1 MEGVLRMNHRSVW
14 LMMWNSLLAWLFLIS
29 PVLADNHDVMDDAG
43 VLNRQTEQYI
53 YDVNQNQM
61 AKIKGHPQ
69 IAVITKKSIDNSIE
83 DEAQQLFNKYEIGTK
98 GYDNGVLLLIDV
110 GGHHVRMQTGYG
122 IESAVPDDFVNQ
134 LMTSKVQ
141 ADFRSDNYSA
151 GTKKMVQKLAK
162 RIIDH
167 QSELRSK
174 SAVNKHQASVEAAE
188 QQADKQRRKFEMI
201 FNWTCWILISFTVV
215 GFLIQWFVLLGRRYQ
230 RAKLVEKQFNDLKVS
245 LKGQWSSEAKLDW
258 DAIKLPS
265 EDEQWLIRQ
274 LRDDKL
280 SEDNLR
286 PALCQMINV
295 LVLNQLVQQNNPD
308 WSLLA
313 DDGSI
318 AMSMGVQALFKVV
331 GLQNFKQNYDL
342 LASRLVNYLS
352 FANGL
357 DDQIEKYDVKSL
369 EPRLLDRF
377 RYVISM
383 NRVAWPDLAQSSLDE
398 ETEKLMDEF
407 HDDGKDQLVN
417 LANDR
422 DDLSRLLENYVQ
434 GYMID
439 TQTWINHV
447 FNRYADQQ
455 ARLLISALDQRQQQ
469 VHKLVVD
476 EEFERML
483 NRPHVKELID
493 DDELQYVDQL
503 TLYEKE
509 KALEE
514 KDDQA
519 AFRSVVV
526 GYLAG
531 YLSASHSSSSWY
543 DDDDDDDNWF
553 DGSSGF
559 GGGGFD
565 GGSFGGGGGFS
576 GGGGGTASW

>member
-1 MEGVLRMNHRSVW
+1 
-14 LMMWNSLLAWLFLIS
+14 MMWTSLLAWLFLIS

-43 VLNRQTEQYI
+43 VLSQQTEKYI
-53 YDVNQNQM
+53 YDVNEHHM

-134 LMTSKVQ
+134 LMNSKVR
-141 ADFRSDNYSA
+141 ADFRSDDYSS
-151 GTKKMVQKLAK
+151 GTKKMIKKLAK

-167 QSELRSK
+167 QNELRSK
-174 SAVNKHQASVEAAE
+174 SAVNNHQASVEAAE
-188 QQADKQRRKFEMI
+188 QKADKERRKLEII
-201 FNWTCWILISFTVV
+201 FSWTCWIVLSLTVV
-215 GFLIQWFVLLGRRYQ
+215 GFLIKWFVLLGRRYQ
-230 RAKLVEKQFNDLKVS
+230 RAKLVEKQFNDLKAQ
-245 LKGQWSSEAKLDW
+245 LKGQWSSKTKLDW
-258 DAIKLPS
+258 DVIKLPS

-280 SEDNLR
+280 SEDDLDST
-286 PALCQMINV
+286 LCQMINV
-295 LVLNQLVQQNNPD
+295 LVLNQLVQQHNSD

-313 DDGSI
+313 DDGSTI
-318 AMSMGVQALFKVV
+318 MSIGIQSLFKMA

-352 FANGL
+352 FVNGL
-357 DDQIEKYDVKSL
+357 DDQIKKYDVKSL

-383 NRVAWPDLAQSSLDE
+383 NRAAWPDLSQSSLDE
-398 ETEKLMDEF
+398 ETKKLMDEF

-439 TQTWINHV
+439 AHTWINHV
-447 FNRYADQQ
+447 FNRYANQQ
-455 ARLLISALDQRQQQ
+455 ARLLIMSLDQRYQQ

-509 KALEE
+509 KALKE
-514 KDDQA
+514 KDDQE
-519 AFRSVVV
+519 AFRAVVV
-526 GYLAG
+526 GYLVG
-531 YLSASHSSSSWY
+531 YLSASHSRSSWY
-543 DDDDDDDNWF
+543 DDDDDDDDWF
-553 DGSSGF
+553 DGGSGF

-565 GGSFGGGGGFS
+565 GGSFDGGGGFS

>member
-1 MEGVLRMNHRSVW
+1 
-14 LMMWNSLLAWLFLIS
+14 
-29 PVLADNHDVMDDAG
+29 
-43 VLNRQTEQYI
+43 
-53 YDVNQNQM
+53 M
-61 AKIKGHPQ
+61 A
-69 IAVITKKSIDNSIE
+69 
-83 DEAQQLFNKYEIGTK
+83 
-98 GYDNGVLLLIDV
+98 
-110 GGHHVRMQTGYG
+110 
-122 IESAVPDDFVNQ
+122 
-134 LMTSKVQ
+134 
-141 ADFRSDNYSA
+141 
-151 GTKKMVQKLAK
+151 
-162 RIIDH
+162 
-167 QSELRSK
+167 
-174 SAVNKHQASVEAAE
+174 VEAAE
-188 QQADKQRRKFEMI
+188 QQADKQRRKFEII
-201 FNWTCWILISFTVV
+201 FNWTCWILISLTVV
-215 GFLIQWFVLLGRRYQ
+215 AFLIQWFVLLGRRYQ

-245 LKGQWSSEAKLDW
+245 LKGQWSSKAKFDW

-286 PALCQMINV
+286 LALCQMINV

-318 AMSMGVQALFKVV
+318 IMSVGLQALFKVV

-342 LASRLVNYLS
+342 LASRLANYLS
-352 FANGL
+352 FVNGL
-357 DDQIEKYDVKSL
+357 DDQIEKYGVKLL
-369 EPRLLDRF
+369 EPRLLDRL
-377 RYVISM
+377 RQAISS
-383 NRVAWPDLAQSSLDE
+383 NLTAWPDLPQTAIDDE
-398 ETEKLMDEF
+398 TKKLMNEF
-407 HDDGKDQLVN
+407 HDNGKVQLVE
-417 LANDR
+417 LSHDRND
-422 DDLSRLLENYVQ
+422 LVRLLENYVQ
-434 GYMID
+434 GHMID

-483 NRPHVKELID
+483 NRLHVKELID

-519 AFRSVVV
+519 AFRAVVV

-531 YLSASHSSSSWY
+531 YLSASHSRSSWY

>member
-1 MEGVLRMNHRSVW
+1 MEGLLKVNHRSIW
-14 LMMWNSLLAWLFLIS
+14 LMLWTTLLAWMFLIS
-29 PVLADNHDVMDDAG
+29 PVLADNHDVLDDAG
-43 VLNRQTEQYI
+43 VLNRHTEQYI

-122 IESAVPDDFVNQ
+122 IESVVPDDFVNQ

-141 ADFRSDNYSA
+141 ADFRSDDYSA

-162 RIIDH
+162 RITDH
-167 QSELRSK
+167 QNELRSK
-174 SAVNKHQASVEAAE
+174 SAVNNHQASVEAAE
-188 QQADKQRRKFEMI
+188 QQADKQRRKFEII
-201 FNWTCWILISFTVV
+201 FNWTCLIILSLTVV
-215 GFLIQWFVLLGRRYQ
+215 GFLIQWFVLLVRRYQ
-230 RAKLVEKQFNDLKVS
+230 LAKLVEKQFNDLKVS
-245 LKGQWSSEAKLDW
+245 LKGRWSSKTKFDW
-258 DAIKLPS
+258 DAIKFPS

-280 SEDNLR
+280 SEDDLR
-286 PALCQMINV
+286 LALCQIINV

-318 AMSMGVQALFKVV
+318 TMSVGVQALFKVV

-357 DDQIEKYDVKSL
+357 DDQIEKYDVNSL

-377 RYVISM
+377 NHVISM
-383 NRVAWPDLAQSSLDE
+383 NSAAWPDLPRTAIDE
-398 ETEKLMDEF
+398 ETKKLMNEF
-407 HDDGKDQLVN
+407 HDNGKDLLVE
-417 LANDR
+417 LSHDR
-422 DDLSRLLENYVQ
+422 DDLVRLLENYVQ
-434 GYMID
+434 GHMID
-439 TQTWINHV
+439 AQTWINHV

-455 ARLLISALDQRQQQ
+455 ARLLVSVLDQRQKQ
-469 VHKLVVD
+469 VHKAVVD

-514 KDDQA
+514 KDNQA
-519 AFRSVVV
+519 AFRAVVV

-531 YLSASHSSSSWY
+531 YLSASHSRSSWY
-543 DDDDDDDNWF
+543 DDDDDDDDWF
-553 DGSSGF
+553 NGSSGF

-565 GGSFGGGGGFS
+565 GGSFDGGGGFS

>member
-1 MEGVLRMNHRSVW
+1 
-14 LMMWNSLLAWLFLIS
+14 MMWTTFLAWLFLIS

-134 LMTSKVQ
+134 LMNSKVQ

-151 GTKKMVQKLAK
+151 GTQKMVQKLAK

-167 QSELRSK
+167 QNELRSK

-188 QQADKQRRKFEMI
+188 QQADKQRRRLEII
-201 FNWTCWILISFTVV
+201 FSWTCWIVLSLTVV

-230 RAKLVEKQFNDLKVS
+230 RAKLVEKQFNDLRS
-245 LKGQWSSEAKLDW
+245 QLKGQWSSKAKFDW

-274 LRDDKL
+274 LRDVKL
-280 SEDNLR
+280 SEDDLR
-286 PALCQMINV
+286 TALCQMINV

-313 DDGSI
+313 DDGSTT
-318 AMSMGVQALFKVV
+318 MSIGIQSLFKAA
-331 GLQNFKQNYDL
+331 GLQNFKQDYDL
-342 LASRLVNYLS
+342 LASRLVNYFS
-352 FANGL
+352 FVNGL
-357 DDQIEKYDVKSL
+357 NDQIKKYDVKSL
-369 EPRLLDRF
+369 EPLLLDRF

-383 NRVAWPDLAQSSLDE
+383 NRTAWPDLSQSSLDE
-398 ETEKLMDEF
+398 ETKKLMDEF

-422 DDLSRLLENYVQ
+422 DDLFRLLENYVQ

-439 TQTWINHV
+439 AHTWINHV

-455 ARLLISALDQRQQQ
+455 ARLLIISLDQRYQQ

-509 KALEE
+509 KALKE

-519 AFRSVVV
+519 AFRAVVV

-531 YLSASHSSSSWY
+531 YLSASHSRSSWY
-543 DDDDDDDNWF
+543 DDDDDDDDWF
-553 DGSSGF
+553 DGGSGF

>member
-14 LMMWNSLLAWLFLIS
+14 LMMWTSLLAWLFLIS

-122 IESAVPDDFVNQ
+122 IESVVPDDFVNQ

-162 RIIDH
+162 RITDH
-167 QSELRSK
+167 QNELRSK
-174 SAVNKHQASVEAAE
+174 SAVNNHQASVEAAE
-188 QQADKQRRKFEMI
+188 QQADKQRRKFEII
-201 FNWTCWILISFTVV
+201 FNWTCWIILSLTVV
-215 GFLIQWFVLLGRRYQ
+215 GFLIQWFVLLVRRYQ

-245 LKGQWSSEAKLDW
+245 LKGQWSSKTKLDW
-258 DAIKLPS
+258 NAIKLPS

-280 SEDNLR
+280 SEDNLS
-286 PALCQMINV
+286 PVLCQIINV
-295 LVLNQLVQQNNPD
+295 LVLNQLVQQHNSD

-318 AMSMGVQALFKVV
+318 TMIFGVQALFKVV
-331 GLQNFKQNYDL
+331 GLQNFKQTYDL

-377 RYVISM
+377 NHVISM
-383 NRVAWPDLAQSSLDE
+383 NSAAWPDLPRTAIDE
-398 ETEKLMDEF
+398 ETKKLMNEF
-407 HDDGKDQLVN
+407 HDGGKGYLVN

-422 DDLSRLLENYVQ
+422 DDLARLLENYIQ
-434 GYMID
+434 GHMID
-439 TQTWINHV
+439 VQTWINHV

-455 ARLLISALDQRQQQ
+455 ARLLVSVLDQRQKQ
-469 VHKLVVD
+469 VHKAVVD

-509 KALEE
+509 KALEK
-514 KDDQA
+514 KDNQA
-519 AFRSVVV
+519 AFRAVVV

-531 YLSASHSSSSWY
+531 YLSASHSRSSWY
-543 DDDDDDDNWF
+543 DDDDDDDDWF
-553 DGSSGF
+553 NGSSGF

-565 GGSFGGGGGFS
+565 GGSFDGGGGFS